1 MKYLVMSDSHGDREI
16 VYQVAEHFK
25 DNVDYIIHC
34 GDSEL
39 PSDEKVWQE
48 ITVVT
53 GNCDYDSG
61 YREVQI
67 IHTPL
72 DCIYV
77 THGHLS
83 GVRMGITKL
92 GLQAQEAQVDIV
104 LFGHTHEIGCEKVG
118 QRLFLNPGSISYP
131 RGALNYQ
138 SFAIIESTEDS
149 WHIQYYTRDFQ
160 PITALAFTFSK

>member
-16 VYQVAEHFK
+16 VYRVTEHFK
-25 DNVDYIIHC
+25 NQVDYIIHC

-39 PSDEKVWQE
+39 PSNEAVWQE
-48 ITVVT
+48 VVVVT
-53 GNCDYDSG
+53 GNCDYDNG
-61 YREVQI
+61 YQEVQI

-92 GLQAQEAQVDIV
+92 GLQAQEANASIV

-118 QRLFLNPGSISYP
+118 QRLFLNPGSISFP
-131 RGALNYQ
+131 RGRLNYQ
-138 SFAIIESTEDS
+138 SFAIIESTDNS
-149 WHIQYYTRDFQ
+149 WDIQYYTRDFQ
-160 PITALAFTFSK
+160 PINDLHFTFAK